1 MQFQV
6 PQFLDVEDKV
16 IGPLTIKQFLYI
28 VGSVGLGYIAYRF
41 IPYIGLFVGLACIG
55 LGWAL
60 GYYKPNK
67 KPFVDMLESA
77 FYYIKSSRLYVWKRS
92 PKKEQTTE
100 INLDNFKTTTHVGA
114 SPTANTG
121 SKLSDLAWAIDVE
134 TKTDSADKIDSDSA
148 VI

>member
-28 VGSVGLGYIAYRF
+28 VGSVGLGYLAYRF
-41 IPYIGLFVGLACIG
+41 IPFIGLFVGIGCLG

-67 KPFVDMLESA
+67 KPFVYMLESA
-77 FYYIKSSRLYVWKRS
+77 FHYIKSTRLYVWKRS
-92 PKKEQTTE
+92 QKREQTTE
-100 INLDNFKTTTHVGA
+100 INLENFKMTTHVG
-114 SPTANTG
+114 SMPLANTG
-121 SKLSDLAWAIDVE
+121 NKLSDLAWTIDVE
-134 TKTDSADKIDSDSA
+134 TKNGPGDIIGSDSA